1 MIRVIRGECE
11 GGGMDHLVNLKF
23 MKLDLHVV
31 CHIKNHTVNRGGVLG
46 LDHLVKF
53 KFMKLDLHNKLF
65 PKISIGPL
73 NKCNYSPPAGKIFS
87 NRAWVGILMFQM
99 IYICM

>member
-31 CHIKNHTVNRGGVLG
+31 CHIKNHTVNRGGGGVG
-46 LDHLVKF
+46 F
-53 KFMKLDLHNKLF
+53 G
-65 PKISIGPL
+65 PPCKI
-73 NKCNYSPPAGKIFS
+73 
-87 NRAWVGILMFQM
+87 Q
-99 IYICM
+99 IYEIRFTQ